1 MDFGFKVLVSGFFFS
16 GTWIADFKRGEIAL
30 WYCLGESIALFTL
43 LLLLT
48 FSTLRA
54 GASLGQHLSHR
65 QCRRAVH

>member
-1 MDFGFKVLVSGFFFS
+1 MDFGFKVLISGFFFS

-30 WYCLGESIALFTL
+30 WYCLGRSIALFAP

-48 FSTLRA
+48 FLTLRA

-65 QCRRAVH
+65 QSRRAIH

>member
-1 MDFGFKVLVSGFFFS
+1 MDFGFQVLVSGFFFS
-16 GTWIADFKRGEIAL
+16 GTSIADFKRGEIAL

-54 GASLGQHLSHR
+54 GAKCWLRGGIGGQIPR
-65 QCRRAVH
+65 NV